1 LGEIWKEFGFGIFGE
16 EFQRRGVHVS
26 TPKIGSRGAL
36 LCFGGILGNH
46 ADLRRELFWRN
57 SDLLFFEVL
66 AVVPRERVEEG
77 DQCVFSCAVWGN
89 LDVVNWGGYS
99 LWWEWGDLLSKNNRH
114 WRGGY
119 LRTIVTGEGFD

>member
-1 LGEIWKEFGFGIFGE
+1 LGIGIFGE
-16 EFQRRGVHVS
+16 EFQRRGAHVS
-26 TPKIGSRGAL
+26 TPEIGSRGAL

-77 DQCVFSCAVWGN
+77 GPMCVFLCSLGEFRFGQLGWV
-89 LDVVNWGGYS
+89 LPVVGMG
-99 LWWEWGDLLSKNNRH
+99 
-114 WRGGY
+114 
-119 LRTIVTGEGFD
+119 